1 MDQID
6 LVQVLGGL
14 VSVIIIAGAFVVKS
28 ILTQL
33 DNAHRRISKNELS
46 VAKFYVQKVDLAA
59 LEARIISLLTRIET
73 KLDKKVDK

>member
-28 ILTQL
+28 ILVQL
-33 DNAHRRISKNELS
+33 DNAHRRISNNELAA
-46 VAKFYVQKVDLAA
+46 AKNYVEKADLRT
-59 LEARIISLLTRIET
+59 LEARIIALLTRIET